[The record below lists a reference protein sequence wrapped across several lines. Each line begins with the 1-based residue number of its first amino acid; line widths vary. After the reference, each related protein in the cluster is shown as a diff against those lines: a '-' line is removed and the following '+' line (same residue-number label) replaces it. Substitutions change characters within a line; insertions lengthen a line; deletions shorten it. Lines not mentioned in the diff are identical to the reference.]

1 MGHKPN
7 FLAAAF
13 LVVLDEDKILLS
25 KRKNTGWM
33 DGYYSMITGHFE
45 DNEMGTDAIARE
57 ANEEAGITVNKEDLT
72 FLHCQE
78 RISYQTDGSI
88 KPYFDFYYKVGKYT
102 GEIQNMEV
110 DKCDGFEWFK
120 IDELPDLIVP
130 GMRIVI
136 EAIKLGVDYSEFYG
150 KKTDE

>member
-13 LVVLDEDKILLS
+13 LVVIEDDKILLS

-45 DNEMGTDAIARE
+45 DNEMGTDAITRE
-57 ANEEAGITVNKEDLT
+57 AYEEAGINLDKESLT

-78 RISYQTDGSI
+78 RISYQEDGGV
-88 KPYFDFYYKVGKYT
+88 KPYFDLYYKVGKYS
-102 GEIQNMEV
+102 GEIENKEL

-120 IDELPDLIVP
+120 LDELPELIVP

-136 EAIKLGVDYSEFYG
+136 EAIKLGVDYSEFLN
-150 KKTDE
+150 KK